1 MRKKLYVFGSVSPLT
16 SDMTV
21 AESSAMDSTADSYL
35 PLKFGWGKLKIVM
48 NVMLDV
54 FIFIIGVPG
63 MTISNC
69 EDGYS
74 KNKYSASKTKH
85 S

>member
-1 MRKKLYVFGSVSPLT
+1 MRKTLYVVGSVSQRT
-16 SDMTV
+16 SDITV
-21 AESSAMDSTADSYL
+21 AELSVMASTADSYL
-35 PLKFGWGKLKIVM
+35 PLKFEWGKLRLFM

-54 FIFIIGVPG
+54 FLFIIGVPG
-63 MTISNC
+63 VTISNC